1 MIFLLSAIAFLFL
14 CPILDFYMMLV
25 QSWGEI
31 EFWVLISFVKAET
44 LWHNTSPVY
53 LYFYSC
59 PKERS

>member
-1 MIFLLSAIAFLFL
+1 
-14 CPILDFYMMLV
+14 MMLV
-25 QSWGEI
+25 ESWGEI
-31 EFWVLISFVKAET
+31 KFWVLISFVKAET